1 MNNKTVFI
9 PAPFFPPSAM
19 PPSQRV
25 RLLVRHLHEFGWK
38 PVIFTVD
45 PYYREE
51 APDPWMVEIAGNEFE
66 KIEVKAWDQRK
77 TRKFGLGDLG
87 IRMFFSLYPVDAE
100 TGKKGKTCIDP
111 LPRTSLVYYGDGS
124 FYKKNY
130 RYSLCH

>member
-1 MNNKTVFI
+1 MNEEKVVFI

-19 PPSQRV
+19 PPSQRI

-45 PYYREE
+45 NYYREE
-51 APDPWMVEIAGNEFE
+51 AADPWMTEIAGNAFE

-87 IRMFFSLYPVDAE
+87 IRSFFGLYRSMLKQV
-100 TGKKGKTCIDP
+100 K
-111 LPRTSLVYYGDGS
+111 
-124 FYKKNY
+124 KKNP
-130 RYSLCH
+130 H